1 MDDGKYLNERLD
13 QMQQSNDE
21 MRIDLARWRQQMSNQ
36 MMEIFRKIEMNN
48 SSKTEI
54 SQLQKQQQE
63 SSNKI
68 KEINLVG

>member
-21 MRIDLARWRQQMSNQ
+21 MRIDLARLRQQL
-36 MMEIFRKIEMNN
+36 MELFKRIEMKN

-54 SQLQKQQQE
+54 SQLQKQHQKL
-63 SSNKI
+63 SNQI